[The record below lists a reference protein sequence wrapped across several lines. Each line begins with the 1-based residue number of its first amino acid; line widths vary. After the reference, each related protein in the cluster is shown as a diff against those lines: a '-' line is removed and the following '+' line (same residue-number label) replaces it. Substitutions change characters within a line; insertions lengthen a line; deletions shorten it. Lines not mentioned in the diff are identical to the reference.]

1 MRLGV
6 LLAVPAILAAAPPV
20 DEATSDLQ
28 RAEKP
33 VHGRTP
39 RIDPYEHAE
48 LAVAA
53 KQYTKAAN
61 LLRPLAAQGGGHET
75 AQVRLAKL
83 LLTEADAEPDAAPA
97 LHMEAA
103 GWAAR
108 AAASGSWAAQ
118 ALLADM
124 AWRGLGMIAD
134 PVEAG
139 KWALLVR
146 ANPERRAL
154 GADELDRT
162 FLYRLGQR
170 LGAAGWAQAQARAD
184 AFRAVPQPVSEAEPI
199 NGSRGS

>member
-28 RAEKP
+28 GTEKP

-48 LAVAA
+48 LAAAA

-97 LHMEAA
+97 LPHGGCGAGRRARRQAAA
-103 GWAAR
+103 GRRRHCSQTWPGA
-108 AAASGSWAAQ
+108 
-118 ALLADM
+118 
-124 AWRGLGMIAD
+124 GLG
-134 PVEAG
+134 
-139 KWALLVR
+139 
-146 ANPERRAL
+146 
-154 GADELDRT
+154 
-162 FLYRLGQR
+162 
-170 LGAAGWAQAQARAD
+170 
-184 AFRAVPQPVSEAEPI
+184 
-199 NGSRGS
+199 